1 MEIFILG
8 VVGPMQIVLIILV
21 LLLLFG
27 GAKIPM
33 LMKNLG
39 KGINEFKKATKGDQ
53 DAEQE
58 DKKDDTSAEN
68 K

>member
-1 MEIFILG
+1 METFIMG
-8 VVGPMQIVLIILV
+8 VIGPMQIVLIILV

-39 KGINEFKKATKGDQ
+39 KGISEFKKATKGEEDTT
-53 DAEQE
+53 E
-58 DKKDDTSAEN
+58 DKKDDTSAQ